1 MGEPIRR
8 FEDFGPWQKARE
20 LTAAIYRTTAT
31 GAFQGDFGLARQI
44 QRASVSIMANIAE
57 GFERKRPAEF
67 HQFLSVAKGSCA
79 EVRSHLYVAL
89 DVGYLSDPEFEQLSQ
104 LAIETTRI
112 VSGLRSSV
120 ETFRDRGTKD
130 LERRTKDSEQRVG
143 GSVL

>member
-8 FEDFGPWQKARE
+8 FEDLVAWQKARE